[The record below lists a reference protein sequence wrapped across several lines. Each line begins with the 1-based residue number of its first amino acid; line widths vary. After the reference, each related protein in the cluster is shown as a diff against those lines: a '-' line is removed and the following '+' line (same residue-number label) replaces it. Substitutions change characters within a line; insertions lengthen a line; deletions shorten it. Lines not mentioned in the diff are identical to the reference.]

1 MRVLIH
7 AASPIVRAGLEAL
20 LAGRGDLAVVDA
32 APDEPLVERVEATE
46 PDVVL
51 LDADPRDPPPLPLPL
66 APDALSRAPAVVLL
80 VDAPTTEDVAAALRA
95 GARAVLPRMATMEE
109 IVAAVEAAGAGLVSL
124 PATLAEAVFDAGP
137 RADARVPVADA
148 MLTPREAEVLA
159 MLAEGRGNKRIA
171 SRLGIS
177 EHTVKA
183 HLAAIFAKLGASSR
197 TEAVTI
203 GARRGLIVL

>member
-7 AASPIVRAGLEAL
+7 AASPVVRAGLEAL
-20 LAGRGDLAVVDA
+20 LAGRGDIAVVDA
-32 APDEPLVERVEATE
+32 PPDEPLVERVEAAE

-51 LDADPRDPPPLPLPL
+51 LDADPRDPPPLPLAL
-66 APDALSRAPAVVLL
+66 SPDALPREPAVVLL
-80 VDAPTTEDVAAALRA
+80 MGAPSPEDVAAALRA
-95 GARAVLPRMATMEE
+95 GARAVLPSLATEEE

-124 PATLAEAVFDAGP
+124 PAALAGSLFDAAP
-137 RADARVPVADA
+137 RAEPRAGVADGV
-148 MLTPREAEVLA
+148 LTPREAEVLA

-183 HLAAIFAKLGASSR
+183 HLAAVFAKLGASSR
-197 TEAVTI
+197 TEAVAI